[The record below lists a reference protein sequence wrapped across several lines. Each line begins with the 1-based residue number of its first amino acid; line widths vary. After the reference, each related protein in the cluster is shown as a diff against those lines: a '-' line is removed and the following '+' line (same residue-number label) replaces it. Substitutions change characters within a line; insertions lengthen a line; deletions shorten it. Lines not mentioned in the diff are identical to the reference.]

1 MINYITFVDGG
12 NNDVCVEQLCK
23 VPCRPALIHC
33 VCEGMPP
40 PSGVGI
46 GSPMHP
52 AGVDRKRPATDPRL
66 AQQMKL

>member
-1 MINYITFVDGG
+1 MKNISGFNFFFTVIEIAVF
-12 NNDVCVEQLCK
+12 NDSCTLTVRV
-23 VPCRPALIHC
+23 
-33 VCEGMPP
+33 GMPP